1 MDMQHRNCKI
11 VSAQNREKKTKKNE
25 IASVN
30 DERVVCRSAAGVDG
44 GGIDANI

>member
-1 MDMQHRNCKI
+1 MRDPERSVVEVKQ
-11 VSAQNREKKTKKNE
+11 KKKKE
-25 IASVN
+25 ISSVN